1 MMLILGDVLKNANQQ
16 SLQTPQVSP
25 FTLSEKH
32 SPETPQ
38 EVRKRM
44 PANNRLKLEITDT
57 PKHQKSILQTL
68 KYAKLHLNINI
79 ELKIRRLWHAHRD

>member
-25 FTLSEKH
+25 FTLSEQSQY
-32 SPETPQ
+32 SPEPPQ
-38 EVRKRM
+38 EIRQRM

-79 ELKIRRLWHAHRD
+79 ELKIRRL